1 IAGHFTGD
9 AREWSRSRIRNEI
22 HDITYELTGNELIAL
37 ILESQ
42 QIRKFWPRY
51 NRAQKSRT
59 EEWGIFQYEDRNG
72 LLRFSVNVVTRGAR
86 QHIRFSNKG
95 DTWNFLWQ
103 KLREYNLCPKLCG
116 MQVARGLCFEYQT
129 GECNGAC
136 MGLESHTPYNRRVQ
150 KALASFHDKGSS
162 VAIVGKGRDAHE
174 QSLVLVEEGT
184 YFGFGFVGRDVAI
197 SDIASA
203 RTCVN
208 RGTETPTV
216 QNLIN
221 SYLMNPRGAE
231 VITLS

>member
-1 IAGHFTGD
+1 YFHDAHGNVIYVGKAVNIKKRIAGHFTGD

-86 QHIRFSNKG
+86 PLIRFSTKG

-103 KLREYNLCPKLCG
+103 KVREYNLCPKLCG
-116 MQVARGLCFEYQT
+116 LQVARGLCFEYQT

-136 MGLESHTPYNRRVQ
+136 MGLESHTRYNRRVQ
-150 KALASFHDKGSS
+150 KALASFHDRSEEHTS
-162 VAIVGKGRDAHE
+162 E
-174 QSLVLVEEGT
+174 LQSRENLVCRLLLE
-184 YFGFGFVGRDVAI
+184 
-197 SDIASA
+197 
-203 RTCVN
+203 
-208 RGTETPTV
+208 
-216 QNLIN
+216 
-221 SYLMNPRGAE
+221 
-231 VITLS
+231 